1 MNDKLKS
8 NAFAKKIKDWGIE
21 LGFNHVGIT
30 DANLKSQKKSYQK
43 WIKLGFHGNMN
54 YLKQHQK
61 LKFSPESLVE
71 DTISIISVRLD
82 YMPLEENTLA
92 VLKDKNRAYI
102 SRYALGRDYHKVHY
116 PLLKI
121 LVKTLYCCS

>member
-1 MNDKLKS
+1 
-8 NAFAKKIKDWGIE
+8 
-21 LGFNHVGIT
+21 
-30 DANLKSQKKSYQK
+30 
-43 WIKLGFHGNMN
+43 MN

-102 SRYALGRDYHKVHY
+102 SRYALGRDYHKVLN
-116 PLLKI
+116 LLAKT
-121 LVKTLYCCS
+121 LVKR